1 MGVPTRY
8 KQPNAFF
15 ESIVVGLL
23 MLKSLARA
31 VALLDVRKKN
41 ADMLAPSTAVDA
53 HEERVAHAILFC
65 LEIGRRE

>member
-1 MGVPTRY
+1 
-8 KQPNAFF
+8 
-15 ESIVVGLL
+15 